1 MANPIQPMGQ
11 QMIMPQTIPIQQPKT
26 STGTKIKQFFT
37 GKPGSLQV
45 LPTQTPQQQQLSSAN
60 IQNVL
65 QMLQGGANAPHKF
78 DFAPIAQQARN
89 QFETQTIPSL
99 AERFTALGG
108 GQNSSAFQGA
118 LGRAGSDLESQLASL
133 GSQFGM
139 QQQQSD
145 RDYLLQ
151 LLRFALIPQFES
163 QYLPA
168 TGGLLGGAA
177 QGIGQGAG
185 SFAGN
190 LGGFGALK
198 YLGLL

>member
-1 MANPIQPMGQ
+1 MANPMMQAPQ
-11 QMIMPQTIPIQQPKT
+11 QFPIQQPKR
-26 STGTKIKQFFT
+26 STGQKIKEFFV
-37 GKPGSLQV
+37 GAPGQV
-45 LPTQTPQQQQLSSAN
+45 QQLPLLNGQQQQLQGQN
-60 IQNVL
+60 IQNVM
-65 QMLQGGANAPHKF
+65 QMLQGGQNAPSKF

-118 LGRAGSDLESQLASL
+118 LGNASADLESQLASL

-139 QQQQSD
+139 QNQQMD

-151 LLRFALIPQFES
+151 LLRFALMPQFES

-177 QGIGQGAG
+177 QGAGQGLG
-185 SFAGN
+185 Q
-190 LGGFGALK
+190 LGGLGALK
-198 YLGLL
+198 YLGFL